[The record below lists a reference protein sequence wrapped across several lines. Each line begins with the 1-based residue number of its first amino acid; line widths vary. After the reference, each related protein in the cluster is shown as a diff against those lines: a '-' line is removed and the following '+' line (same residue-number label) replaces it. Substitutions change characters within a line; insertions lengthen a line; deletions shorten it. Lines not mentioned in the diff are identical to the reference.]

1 MNIYFLKGAEDKL
14 AKYENESDAIK
25 EIREEITKIFD
36 TKNLSF
42 LLGSGCSSFLNADQE
57 EIGIPTMKF
66 LCTEFYNIGNTG
78 TIDNILTKDD
88 KDWLHEE
95 LKIDISQ
102 DCLSNNLERFLEV
115 LYSLHFYH
123 CYISSDILKATA
135 ERTAQI
141 IEKTKLYILKKVLN
155 EDNQADDGQLLELY
169 KQFYRKL
176 LYRNSN
182 LTKPNIFT
190 TNYDLYSE
198 RALDALGI
206 HYINGFSGGL
216 NKFFN
221 PTTFNY
227 AYAEK
232 MDLSQNK
239 WSVIDNFI
247 YLYKIH
253 GSVNWIEDNTNESK
267 LFSIKEI
274 QDPTFARLK
283 GEGTFMIYPSPKK
296 QNASL
301 GSPYSDLFREFQK
314 RIMVNNTVLLTIG
327 YSFSDEH
334 INNII
339 YQSFTIPSF
348 RIIIFG
354 DKEIPSLRK
363 LIALN
368 DPRIWII
375 GGKLASDKYL
385 HFFSEITNEL
395 LPDLSNDE
403 IDKKIEL
410 AVKNL
415 IKTELSNEQR

>member
-1 MNIYFLKGAEDKL
+1 MDIYYFKGSENILANCAE
-14 AKYENESDAIK
+14 ESKALK

-42 LLGSGCSSFLNADQE
+42 LLGSGCSSFIDETGQ
-57 EIGIPTMKF
+57 EIGIPTMKL
-66 LCTEFYNIGNTG
+66 LCKEFYNARNEEATE
-78 TIDNILTKDD
+78 NILSEDD
-88 KDWLHEE
+88 RNWLQQE
-95 LKIDISQ
+95 LKIDITQ
-102 DCLSNNLERFLEV
+102 ECLNDNLERFLEI

-123 CYISSDILKATA
+123 CYVDSASI
-135 ERTAQI
+135 RTLASKTSQI

-155 EDNQADDGQLLELY
+155 ESNQTNDGQLLDLY

-198 RALDALGI
+198 RALDSLGI

-232 MDLSQNK
+232 MDISQNK
-239 WSVIDNFI
+239 WCVIDNFI

-253 GSVNWIEDNTNESK
+253 GSVNWIEDNTNDSK

-274 QDPTFARLK
+274 QEPNFERLK
-283 GEGTFMIYPSPKK
+283 EEGTFMIYPSPKK

-354 DKEIPSLRK
+354 DKESPSIKR
-363 LIALN
+363 LISLN

-375 GGKLASDKYL
+375 GGKLSSEKQL
-385 HFFSEITNEL
+385 HYFSEITNDL

-403 IDKKIEL
+403 IDKKIES
-410 AVKNL
+410 AVRNL
-415 IKTELSNEQR
+415 LKSGITNE